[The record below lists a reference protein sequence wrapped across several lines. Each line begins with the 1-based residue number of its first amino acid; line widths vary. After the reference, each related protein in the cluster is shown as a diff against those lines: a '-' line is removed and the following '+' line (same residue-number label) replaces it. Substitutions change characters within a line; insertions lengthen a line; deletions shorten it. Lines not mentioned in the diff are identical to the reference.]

1 MAPRL
6 GWPRHVPQGPH
17 ALLLPARSVAPHAHP
32 PRVTRWKTDHL
43 SVAAYDYGV
52 HNPLISR
59 VVARLLWNYD
69 IRHLHQAIAA
79 QDPSAL
85 TLDVPC
91 GGGIA
96 VRDNPRH
103 VGVDL
108 SWTMLTRARRKT
120 KTLLQADIYAL
131 PFRDST
137 FDACVTY
144 NGLHCLPDPA
154 AAVQELARV
163 LRPGGTLRGTTLV
176 RKTTR
181 RTEALYTFMH
191 RQGIFG
197 PSGTLAD
204 LHTWLTQAGLSD
216 IHLTPNGAVTGFT
229 ARK

>member
-1 MAPRL
+1 MNDGA
-6 GWPRHVPQGPH
+6 
-17 ALLLPARSVAPHAHP
+17 
-32 PRVTRWKTDHL
+32 RWKTGRL
-43 SVAAYDYGV
+43 SVTLYDFFV
-52 HNPLISR
+52 QNR
-59 VVARLLWNYD
+59 VLARPAARLLWDYD

-85 TLDVPC
+85 TLDIPC

-131 PFRDST
+131 PFPDSI
-137 FDACVTY
+137 FDLCVTY

-154 AAVQELARV
+154 TAVHELTRV

-176 RKTTR
+176 RNTAR
-181 RTEALYTFMH
+181 RTETLYTFMR

-197 PSGTLAD
+197 PSGTLTD
-204 LHTWLTQAGLSD
+204 LRTWLTDADLTD
-216 IHLTPNGAVTGFT
+216 IHLTPNGAMTGFT
-229 ARK
+229 ARRPRPR

>member
-1 MAPRL
+1 MTD
-6 GWPRHVPQGPH
+6 GD
-17 ALLLPARSVAPHAHP
+17 
-32 PRVTRWKTDHL
+32 RWKTGHL
-43 SVAAYDYGV
+43 SVTGYDYAV
-52 HNPLISR
+52 QNPVLGRIA
-59 VVARLLWNYD
+59 ARLLWNYD

-85 TLDVPC
+85 TLDIPC

-108 SWTMLTRARRKT
+108 SRTMLNRARRKT

-131 PFRDST
+131 PFPTST
-137 FDACVTY
+137 FDLCVTY

-154 AAVQELARV
+154 PAVAELARV

-176 RKTTR
+176 RNTGR
-181 RTEALYTFMH
+181 RTEALYAFMR

-204 LHTWLTQAGLSD
+204 LRSWLTSAGLTD
-216 IHLTPNGAVTGFT
+216 VHLSPNGAMAGFT
-229 ARK
+229 ARRGPGK